1 MSSILDAL
9 NKAEEER
16 AAQEYALSR
25 GFDDL
30 ADGDVEDE
38 LTGRTPANGARG
50 VSLTP
55 LRVFMLAAVFMV
67 VVAAASGGAA
77 WVVFHLRG
85 ERGPVFPGEPS
96 GVPQGAVAAVVPT
109 LPEPAPRINAQ
120 PVPADVNPVPADAA
134 PAPETAPPSGAATP
148 SSVPPPEEAT
158 VEETPA
164 PAPVTDVEDG
174 GESEP
179 EDAGIVAP
187 GPDEAP
193 VPRPA
198 EPPVAERRVQLA
210 AVDTPRPAVAPAPAP
225 LAPAYPETERV
236 APRAAAEPAVNVAPA
251 AAAQDAPRA
260 TKRVEAGEVDVLSLP
275 ELTDS
280 DRRRLG
286 LPEITVNV
294 VGRPSKYRPQPSAM
308 INFSRVVLNEFIP
321 GTRAQLIGVSVHGVG
336 IQVGGERYFVPK

>member
-30 ADGDVEDE
+30 ADVDVEDE

-50 VSLTP
+50 RGVPLTP
-55 LRVFMLAAVFMV
+55 LRVLMLAGMFLV

-85 ERGPVFPGEPS
+85 ERGPVFSGEPS
-96 GVPQGAVAAVVPT
+96 GVPQGTVAAAIPT
-109 LPEPAPRINAQ
+109 LPEPAPRVNAQ
-120 PVPADVNPVPADAA
+120 PVPAELNPMPAA
-134 PAPETAPPSGAATP
+134 PAPETPRSSSAATP
-148 SSVPPPEEAT
+148 LPDAPPGDAT
-158 VEETPA
+158 VQETSA
-164 PAPVTDVEDG
+164 PAPVTDVEDA

-179 EDAGIVAP
+179 ENTGVVTPAPDVAP
-187 GPDEAP
+187 VA
-193 VPRPA
+193 RPA
-198 EPPVAERRVQLA
+198 EPPVAERRVQVA
-210 AVDTPRPAVAPAPAP
+210 AVETPRPAVAPVAAPT
-225 LAPAYPETERV
+225 APAYPETERV
-236 APRAAAEPAVNVAPA
+236 TPRAPAETAADLKPVSAP
-251 AAAQDAPRA
+251 QDAPRA
-260 TKRVEAGEVDVLSLP
+260 TNRVEAGEVDVLSLP

-308 INFSRVVLNEFIP
+308 INFSRVVLNELIP